1 MAEYKVKLAQ
11 NEVSGFVH
19 AAEHCN
25 CDIDIFYNRY
35 VVDAKSL
42 LGVFSLDLTKV
53 LTVRMMAH
61 DSNFERMLRK
71 YAVA

>member
-11 NEVSGFVH
+11 NDVSDFVH
-19 AAEHCN
+19 AAEHCD

-35 VVDAKSL
+35 IDDAKSL

-53 LTVRMMAH
+53 LTVRM
-61 DSNFERMLRK
+61 FEKNPGFEKVIRK

>member
-1 MAEYKVKLAQ
+1 MAEYKVNLAQ
-11 NEVSGFVH
+11 NDVSDFVH
-19 AAEHCN
+19 AAEHCD

-35 VVDAKSL
+35 IVDAKSL

-53 LTVRMMAH
+53 LTVRK
-61 DSNFERMLRK
+61 FEKNPGFEKVIRK